1 MEHIKI
7 SVNIADRPYRLKID
21 KKEEEVVRMA
31 TKSIEKRIKEYS
43 ENFAYQDKQ
52 DLLAMVALH
61 FAENSQKLEIKEEYK
76 DNELEKKLNEIDT
89 ILSENL

>member
-21 KKEEEVVRMA
+21 KKEEEGVRMA

-61 FAENSQKLEIKEEYK
+61 FAENSQRLEIKEAYK

-89 ILSENL
+89 ILSDNL

>member
-7 SVNIADRPYRLKID
+7 SVNIADRPYRLKIN

-31 TKSIEKRIKEYS
+31 TKSIDERIKEYS

-61 FAENSQKLEIKEEYK
+61 FATNSQKLEIKEVYK

>member
-7 SVNIADRPYRLKID
+7 SVNIADRPYRLKIN
-21 KKEEEVVRMA
+21 KKEEEAVRIA
-31 TKSIEKRIKEYS
+31 TKSIDERIKEYS

-61 FAENSQKLEIKEEYK
+61 FATNSQKLETKEVYK

>member
-61 FAENSQKLEIKEEYK
+61 FAENSQKLEIKKEYK

>member
-1 MEHIKI
+1 MELIKI
-7 SVNIADRPYRLKID
+7 SVNIADRPYRLKIN
-21 KKEEEVVRMA
+21 KEEEEEVRMA
-31 TKSIEKRIKEYS
+31 AKSIEKRIKEYS

-52 DLLAMVALH
+52 DLLAMVVLH
-61 FAENSQKLEIKEEYK
+61 FAANSQRLEMKEEYK

>member
-1 MEHIKI
+1 MELIKI

-21 KKEEEVVRMA
+21 KKEEEGVRMA
-31 TKSIEKRIKEYS
+31 AKSIEKRIKEYS

-61 FAENSQKLEIKEEYK
+61 FASNSQRLEMKKAYK

>member
-21 KKEEEVVRMA
+21 KKEEEGVRMA
-31 TKSIEKRIKEYS
+31 TKCIDKRIKEYS

-61 FAENSQKLEIKEEYK
+61 FATNSQKLEVKEVYK

-89 ILSENL
+89 ILSKNL